1 MDFRRSEG
9 RGGDEFKVGVSNE
22 LACEPEERS
31 LEVVVGLGRDF
42 KVLKV
47 LLAVESDSSGLD
59 FSLLCGEEEV
69 MDQCRAG
76 VIRKSS
82 SAHLDINLVTTENNR
97 NVLANTLEISV
108 PVRNVLVGDL

>member
-59 FSLLCGEEEV
+59 FSLLCDGERI
-69 MDQCRAG
+69 DQSQHQTDQA
-76 VIRKSS
+76 IRLN
-82 SAHLDINLVTTENNR
+82 A
-97 NVLANTLEISV
+97 
-108 PVRNVLVGDL
+108 P